1 MFCHWE
7 PWTNINTTHDIIKM
21 QFYIYHQL
29 FQLHSGLK
37 EKKVFL
43 YPRMELLTASLAFL
57 ALPDYLHLSV
67 LAVIFFFSQ
76 VEGRVEMRGKEA
88 SEL

>member
-1 MFCHWE
+1 
-7 PWTNINTTHDIIKM
+7 M

-29 FQLHSGLK
+29 FQLHSGMK
-37 EKKVFL
+37 EEKVVFL
-43 YPRMELLTASLAFL
+43 YPRMELLTASVVVL
-57 ALPDYLHLSV
+57 ALPDYLHLYL